1 MRAMAHF
8 LPLSRVARLVGQS
21 RSAIQRMIQEGELA
35 TFDGMVDMNEL
46 LRVFPDVQW
55 EDDGEFKRVEEI
67 KAKAFARRVYE
78 RALPD
83 KEVLAERLFEMGKEF
98 AAAKT
103 LLLHYDEVL
112 RFLDDKLDDVA
123 EVGEVDSKPAV
134 QQAVVDLKQWLRQ
147 ELEATPK
154 EAKRAE
160 ALLAQENV
168 MRIMSA
174 QVKVLPA
181 GHEFF
186 VEGNDTLL
194 EAALR
199 AGIPLNY
206 GCSNGNCGECKARL
220 VSGQVKKVHPH
231 DFVLKETEK
240 ADGALLLCSYTAI
253 SDVVVE
259 AGVSGAD
266 DIPLQSI
273 PTRVKE
279 VEVINERMAALHLT
293 APRSQRLHFLAGQ
306 RLTLSAGDLSGEY
319 YVASCPCEDRHIE
332 LHIRR
337 DNRPFAR
344 HVFEDMAKD
353 DVVRIDGPHGRFVMK
368 LDSRREVIFIA
379 WEDGFAPIKS
389 LVQHAMSL
397 EIAESMQ
404 LYWAAASAGNSGG
417 NSSVGHYQDNHCRAW
432 ADALDEFVYQPLD
445 TEPGMTAV
453 AESILARHPDL
464 NHADIYAAGP
474 HAFLQ
479 ALQAGALARGLSP
492 LGWHGEAI
500 E

>member
-1 MRAMAHF
+1 MGAMSHF
-8 LPLSRVARLVGQS
+8 LPLSRVARLVGVP
-21 RSAIQRMIQEGELA
+21 RSTIQRMIHDDELA

-55 EDDGEFKRVEEI
+55 EDNGEFKRVEEI
-67 KAKAFARRVYE
+67 KAKAFSRRVME

-83 KEVLAERLFEMGKEF
+83 KEVLAERLYEMSREF

-112 RFLDDKLDDVA
+112 RFLEDKLDDVA
-123 EVGEVDSKPAV
+123 DLGGGAAIPAV

-147 ELEATPK
+147 ELDATPQ
-154 EAKRAE
+154 EAERAE

-174 QVKVLPA
+174 QVTVLPA

-186 VEGNDTLL
+186 VDGNDTLL

-206 GCSNGNCGECKARL
+206 GCSNGNCGECRAKL

-231 DFVLKETEK
+231 DFVLKESEK
-240 ADGALLLCSYTAI
+240 AEGAFLLCSYTAV
-253 SDVVVE
+253 SDVVLE

-266 DIPLQSI
+266 DIPPQSI
-273 PTRVKE
+273 PTRVKS
-279 VEVINERMAALHLT
+279 VEIINERIAALHLI

-306 RLTLSAGDLSGEY
+306 RVSLTIGDLGGEY

-337 DNRPFAR
+337 DNRPFPR
-344 HVFEDMAKD
+344 HVFEDMAKE
-353 DVVRIDGPHGRFVMK
+353 DVVRVDGPHGRFVMK
-368 LDSRREVIFIA
+368 LDSRRPVIFVA
-379 WEDGFAPIKS
+379 WEEGFAPIKS

-397 EIAESMQ
+397 EIAESMH
-404 LYWAAASAGNSGG
+404 LYWAAGPGG
-417 NSSVGHYQDNHCRAW
+417 GHYQDNLCRSW
-432 ADALDEFVYQPLD
+432 ADALDEFSYQALD
-445 TEPGMTAV
+445 TAPGAATVVEAV
-453 AESILARHPDL
+453 LAQHPDL
-464 NHADIYAAGP
+464 GRADIYAAGP

-479 ALQAGALARGLSP
+479 ALREGALARGLSP
-492 LGWHGEAI
+492 LGWHGEVI

>member
-1 MRAMAHF
+1 MRAMSHF
-8 LPLSRVARLVGQS
+8 LPLSRVARLVGVS
-21 RSAIQRMIQEGELA
+21 RSAIQRMIHDGELA
-35 TFDGMVDMNEL
+35 TFDGTVDMNEL

-67 KAKAFARRVYE
+67 KAKAFSRRVME
-78 RALPD
+78 RTLPD
-83 KEVLAERLFEMGKEF
+83 KEVLAERLFEMGKEY

-123 EVGEVDSKPAV
+123 EAGGGVAKPAV
-134 QQAVVDLKQWLRQ
+134 QQSIVDLKQWLRK
-147 ELEATPK
+147 ELDATPK
-154 EAKRAE
+154 EAERAE

-174 QVKVLPA
+174 QVTVQPA

-186 VEGNDTLL
+186 VDGKDTLL

-206 GCSNGNCGECKARL
+206 GCSNGNCGECKAKL
-220 VSGQVKKVHPH
+220 VSGQIKKVHPH
-231 DFVLKETEK
+231 DFVLKEAEK
-240 ADGALLLCSYTAI
+240 ADGAFLLCSYTAVN
-253 SDVVVE
+253 DVVVE

-266 DIPLQSI
+266 DIPLQDI
-273 PTRVKE
+273 PTRVKA
-279 VEVINERMAALHLT
+279 VEVLNERVAALHLT

-306 RLTLSAGDLSGEY
+306 RVTLSCGDVSGEY

-337 DNRPFAR
+337 DNRAFAR
-344 HVFEDMAKD
+344 HVFEDLAKED
-353 DVVRIDGPHGRFVMK
+353 MVRIDGPHGRFVMK
-368 LDSRREVIFIA
+368 LDSRRPVIFVA
-379 WEDGFAPIKS
+379 WDDGFAPIKS

-397 EIAESMQ
+397 EVAESMT
-404 LYWAAASAGNSGG
+404 LYWAASTAG
-417 NSSVGHYQDNHCRAW
+417 VGHYQENLCRAW
-432 ADALDEFVYQPLD
+432 ADALDDFSYQALD
-445 TEPGMTAV
+445 TAVGTAAL
-453 AESILARHPDL
+453 AESILAHHPDL
-464 NHADIYAAGP
+464 RHTDFYVAGP
-474 HAFLQ
+474 HVFLQ

-492 LGWHGEAI
+492 LGWHGEVI

>member
-1 MRAMAHF
+1 MAHF

-21 RSAIQRMIQEGELA
+21 RSAVQRMIQEGELA

-46 LRVFPDVQW
+46 LRVFPNVQW
-55 EDDGEFKRVEEI
+55 EDDGEYKRVEEI

-112 RFLDDKLDDVA
+112 RFLDDKLDDIADAGEGVA
-123 EVGEVDSKPAV
+123 KPAV
-134 QQAVVDLKQWLRQ
+134 QQAIVDFKQWLRQ
-147 ELEATPK
+147 ELEAMPK
-154 EAKRAE
+154 EAERAQ

-174 QVKVLPA
+174 QVTVLPA
-181 GHEFF
+181 GHDFV
-186 VEGNDTLL
+186 VEGTDTLL

-220 VSGQVKKVHPH
+220 VSGQIKRVHPH

-240 ADGALLLCSYTAI
+240 ADGAFLLCSYTAVN
-253 SDVVVE
+253 DVVVE
-259 AGVSGAD
+259 AGITGAD
-266 DIPLQSI
+266 DIPAQDI
-273 PTRVKE
+273 PTRVKS
-279 VEVINERMAALHLT
+279 VEVVNERIAALHLT

-306 RLTLSAGDLSGEY
+306 RLTLTVGDPGGNISGEY

-344 HVFEDMAKD
+344 HVFEDLAKE
-353 DVVRIDGPHGRFVMK
+353 DVVRVDGPQGRFVMK

-397 EIAESMQ
+397 EIAEAMH
-404 LYWAAASAGNSGG
+404 LYWAAGPG
-417 NSSVGHYQDNHCRAW
+417 VGHYQDNHCRAW
-432 ADALDEFVYQPLD
+432 ADALDEFSYQPLD
-445 TEPGMTAV
+445 TTAGPAAV

-464 NHADIYAAGP
+464 RRADIYAAGP
-474 HAFLQ
+474 HALLQ

-492 LGWHGEAI
+492 QGWHGEAV

>member
-1 MRAMAHF
+1 MRAMSHF
-8 LPLSRVARLVGQS
+8 LPLSRVARLVGQP
-21 RSAIQRMIQEGELA
+21 RSVIQRMIHDGELD

-55 EDDGEFKRVEEI
+55 EDNGEFKRVEEI
-67 KAKAFARRVYE
+67 KAKAFSRRVME
-78 RALPD
+78 RTLPD

-112 RFLDDKLDDVA
+112 RFLDHKLDDVMD
-123 EVGEVDSKPAV
+123 VGDEPAR
-134 QQAVVDLKQWLRQ
+134 QAVANLKQWLRQ
-147 ELEATPK
+147 KLDATPT
-154 EAKRAE
+154 EAARAE

-174 QVKVLPA
+174 QVTILPA

-194 EAALR
+194 EASLR

-206 GCSNGNCGECKARL
+206 GCSNGNCGECKAKL
-220 VSGQVKKVHPH
+220 VSGQIKKVHPH
-231 DFVLKETEK
+231 DFVLKEAEK
-240 ADGALLLCSYTAI
+240 ADGAFLLCSYTAV

-259 AGVSGAD
+259 AGVSGAE

-273 PTRVKE
+273 PTRVKA
-279 VEVINERMAALHLT
+279 VDIINERVAALHLT

-306 RLTLSAGDLSGEY
+306 RVTLSAGEVSGEY

-332 LHIRR
+332 FHIRR

-344 HVFEDMAKD
+344 HVFEDLAKED
-353 DVVRIDGPHGRFVMK
+353 MVRIDGPQGRFVMK
-368 LDSRREVIFIA
+368 LDSRRPVIFVA

-397 EIAESMQ
+397 EIAESMH
-404 LYWAAASAGNSGG
+404 LYWAAASVGDNG
-417 NSSVGHYQDNHCRAW
+417 VGHYQDNHCRSW
-432 ADALDEFVYQPLD
+432 ADALDDFSYQALD
-445 TEPGMTAV
+445 TAPGPAAI
-453 AESILARHPDL
+453 AEALLAQHPDL
-464 NHADIYAAGP
+464 RRADFYVAGP
-474 HAFLQ
+474 HALLQ
-479 ALQAGALARGLSP
+479 ALRAGALARGLSP
-492 LGWHGEAI
+492 LGWHGE
-500 E
+500 EVE

>member
-1 MRAMAHF
+1 
-8 LPLSRVARLVGQS
+8 
-21 RSAIQRMIQEGELA
+21 
-35 TFDGMVDMNEL
+35 
-46 LRVFPDVQW
+46 
-55 EDDGEFKRVEEI
+55 
-67 KAKAFARRVYE
+67 
-78 RALPD
+78 
-83 KEVLAERLFEMGKEF
+83 
-98 AAAKT
+98 
-103 LLLHYDEVL
+103 
-112 RFLDDKLDDVA
+112 
-123 EVGEVDSKPAV
+123 
-134 QQAVVDLKQWLRQ
+134 
-147 ELEATPK
+147 
-154 EAKRAE
+154 
-160 ALLAQENV
+160 

-220 VSGQVKKVHPH
+220 VSGQIKKVHPH
-231 DFVLKETEK
+231 DFVLRETEK
-240 ADGALLLCSYTAI
+240 AEGALLLCSYTAI

-259 AGVSGAD
+259 AGISGAD

-279 VEVINERMAALHLT
+279 VEVINERIAALHLT

-306 RLTLSAGDLSGEY
+306 RVTLSAGDVSGEY

-332 LHIRR
+332 VHIRR

-344 HVFEDMAKD
+344 HAFEDLAKE
-353 DVVRIDGPHGRFVMK
+353 DVVRIDGPQGRFVMK
-368 LDSRREVIFIA
+368 LDSRREVIFVA

-397 EIAESMQ
+397 EIAEAMH
-404 LYWAAASAGNSGG
+404 LYWAAGPG
-417 NSSVGHYQDNHCRAW
+417 VGHYQDNHCRSW
-432 ADALDEFVYQPLD
+432 ADALDEFSYQPLD
-445 TEPGMTAV
+445 TGAGTAAV
-453 AESILARHPDL
+453 AESILALHPDL
-464 NHADIYAAGP
+464 SHTDIYAAGP
-474 HAFLQ
+474 HALLQ

>member
-1 MRAMAHF
+1 MPGMSHY
-8 LPLSRVARLVGQS
+8 LPLSRVARLVGES
-21 RSAIQRMIQEGELA
+21 RSVIQRMIHDGQLA

-67 KAKAFARRVYE
+67 KDKAFSRRVME
-78 RALPD
+78 RTLPS
-83 KEVLAERLFEMGKEF
+83 KEVLAERLFEMGREF

-112 RFLDDKLDDVA
+112 RFLDNKLDDVA
-123 EVGEVDSKPAV
+123 DVGGDPVL
-134 QQAVVDLKQWLRQ
+134 QAVVDLKQWLRQ
-147 ELEATPK
+147 ELAARPK
-154 EAKRAE
+154 DTERAQ

-174 QVKVLPA
+174 QVKILPA
-181 GHEFF
+181 NHEFV

-194 EAALR
+194 EASLR

-231 DFVLKETEK
+231 DFVLKENEK
-240 ADGALLLCSYTAI
+240 ADGAFLLCSYTAV

-273 PTRVKE
+273 PTRVKALE
-279 VEVINERMAALHLT
+279 IINERIAALHLT

-306 RLTLSAGDLSGEY
+306 RVVVSVGDVSGEY

-344 HVFEDMAKD
+344 HAFEDLAKD

-368 LDSRREVIFIA
+368 LDSRRQVIFVA

-397 EIAESMQ
+397 EIAESMH
-404 LYWAAASAGNSGG
+404 LYWAAGASI
-417 NSSVGHYQDNHCRAW
+417 GHYQDNHCRAW
-432 ADALDEFVYQPLD
+432 ADALDEFTYQPLD
-445 TEPGMTAV
+445 TAPGMATV
-453 AESILARHPDL
+453 VESILAHHPDL
-464 NHADIYAAGP
+464 NRADIYAAGP
-474 HAFLQ
+474 QPFLQ
-479 ALQAGALARGLSP
+479 GLQEGALARGLSP
-492 LGWHGEAI
+492 LGWHGEVV

>member
-1 MRAMAHF
+1 
-8 LPLSRVARLVGQS
+8 
-21 RSAIQRMIQEGELA
+21 
-35 TFDGMVDMNEL
+35 
-46 LRVFPDVQW
+46 
-55 EDDGEFKRVEEI
+55 
-67 KAKAFARRVYE
+67 
-78 RALPD
+78 
-83 KEVLAERLFEMGKEF
+83 VLAERLFEMGKEF

-112 RFLDDKLDDVA
+112 RFLDDKLDDIAEAGEGVA
-123 EVGEVDSKPAV
+123 KPAV
-134 QQAVVDLKQWLRQ
+134 QQAIVDFKQWLRQ
-147 ELEATPK
+147 ELEAMPK
-154 EAKRAE
+154 EAERAQ

-174 QVKVLPA
+174 QVTVLPA
-181 GHEFF
+181 GHDFV
-186 VEGNDTLL
+186 VEGTDTLL

-220 VSGQVKKVHPH
+220 VSGQIKRVHPH
-231 DFVLKETEK
+231 DFVLKEAEK
-240 ADGALLLCSYTAI
+240 ADGAFLLCSYTAVN
-253 SDVVVE
+253 DVVVE
-259 AGVSGAD
+259 AGITGAD
-266 DIPLQSI
+266 DIPAQDI
-273 PTRVKE
+273 PTRVKS
-279 VEVINERMAALHLT
+279 VEVVNERIAALHLT

-306 RLTLSAGDLSGEY
+306 RVTLSVGDVSGEY

-344 HVFEDMAKD
+344 HVFEDLAKE
-353 DVVRIDGPHGRFVMK
+353 DVVRIEGPRGRFVMG
-368 LDSRREVIFIA
+368 LDSRRPVIFIA

-397 EIAESMQ
+397 EIAEAMH
-404 LYWAAASAGNSGG
+404 LYWAAGPG
-417 NSSVGHYQDNHCRAW
+417 VGHYQDNHCRAW
-432 ADALDEFVYQPLD
+432 ADALDEFSYQPLD
-445 TEPGMTAV
+445 TTAGPAAV

-464 NHADIYAAGP
+464 RRADIYAAGP
-474 HAFLQ
+474 HALLQ

-492 LGWHGEAI
+492 QGWHGETI

>member
-1 MRAMAHF
+1 MMPAMSHY

-21 RSAIQRMIQEGELA
+21 RAVIQKLIHDGVL
-35 TFDGMVDMNEL
+35 TTYDGMVDMEEL

-83 KEVLAERLFEMGKEF
+83 KEVLAERLYEMSKEF
-98 AAAKT
+98 AAAKS

-112 RFLDDKLDDVA
+112 RFLGDKLDDVTEA
-123 EVGEVDSKPAV
+123 VDVGGKPGL
-134 QQAVVDLKQWLRQ
+134 QQAIVDLKQWLRQ
-147 ELEATPK
+147 ELEATPR
-154 EAKRAE
+154 ETERAQ
-160 ALLAQENV
+160 ALLAEENV

-174 QVKVLPA
+174 QVTVQPA

-186 VEGNDTLL
+186 VDGKDTLL

-220 VSGQVKKVHPH
+220 VSGQIKKVHPH
-231 DFVLKETEK
+231 DFTLKEAEK
-240 ADGALLLCSYTAI
+240 ADGAFLLCSYTAV

-273 PTRVKE
+273 PTRVKA
-279 VEVINERMAALHLT
+279 VEIINDHIAALHLT

-306 RLTLSAGDLSGEY
+306 RVTLTAGDVGGEY

-332 LHIRR
+332 VHVRR
-337 DNRPFAR
+337 DNRPFSR
-344 HVFEDMAKD
+344 QVFEYLARE
-353 DVVRIDGPHGRFVMK
+353 DVVRIDGPQGRFVMQ
-368 LDSRREVIFIA
+368 LDSRRPVIFVA
-379 WEDGFAPIKS
+379 WEEGFAPIKS

-397 EIAESMQ
+397 ETAESMH
-404 LYWAAASAGNSGG
+404 LYWAATSG
-417 NSSVGHYQDNHCRAW
+417 SGHYQDNHCRAW
-432 ADALDEFVYQPLD
+432 ADALDEFSYQALD
-445 TEPGMTAV
+445 ASPGVAAV
-453 AESILARHPDL
+453 VAAILAGHADL
-464 NHADIYAAGP
+464 NHVDLYAAGP
-474 HAFLQ
+474 HHFLQ

-492 LGWHGEAI
+492 LGWHGEVI